1 MALSHSLIQILFD
14 LRRRG
19 DVGTGPQ
26 PTMLEFGEQNWFG
39 DVPAEDIGFII
50 DNANL
55 PEERRQPLHDE
66 LAQVLAKKEWSRNWQ
81 LARIFY
87 KVIFNYSSYTA
98 IDLHGTAEALP
109 LDLNEP
115 LKLDKQFDLITNI
128 GTTEHVFNQYQ
139 AFKSIHE
146 LIRPGGMML
155 HSLPNQGC
163 FDHGFFNYH
172 PTFFYD
178 LCLANRYE
186 PLLMAYIDCSTSPH
200 RIVPLASQTD
210 YVRLAVEKKLTDYSG
225 LMCVLRAPTAPE
237 PFKIPR
243 QGFYDNRLPPE
254 LQKAWRE
261 LPR

>member
-1 MALSHSLIQILFD
+1 MALSHSLIQMLFD
-14 LRRRG
+14 LRRQG
-19 DVGTGPQ
+19 AIGTGEPLS
-26 PTMLEFGEQNWFG
+26 MIELGEQNWFG
-39 DVPAEDIGFII
+39 DIPAEDVGFII

-55 PEERRQPLHDE
+55 PDERRQQLHEE
-66 LAQVLAKKEWSRNWQ
+66 LAAVLERKDRQRMWDLAK
-81 LARIFY
+81 IFY
-87 KVIFNYSSYTA
+87 KVVFNYSSYKA
-98 IDLHGTAEALP
+98 IDLHGTTEALM

-115 LKLDKQFDLITNI
+115 LNLNEQFDLVTNI

-146 LIRPGGMML
+146 LVRPGGKML

-163 FDHGFFNYH
+163 YDHGFFNYH

-186 PLLMAYIDCSTSPH
+186 ILLMTYIDCSTTPH
-200 RIVPLASQTD
+200 KIVALGNQAD
-210 YVRLAVEKKLTDYSG
+210 YVRLAIDKKLSGYSG
-225 LMCVLRAPTAPE
+225 LMCILRAPAEPA
-237 PFKIPR
+237 PFKIPQ

-254 LQKAWRE
+254 LQQAWKD